1 MLCLTRWQRRLL
13 RHKKTP
19 SDMEAKTLVDAL
31 RYALEEKNA
40 DTQDDT
46 LGYIEAETFVE
57 ALANTVRKDG
67 GGD

>member
-40 DTQDDT
+40 DTT
-46 LGYIEAETFVE
+46 ERYTRLYRGRNICRGA
-57 ALANTVRKDG
+57 R
-67 GGD
+67 